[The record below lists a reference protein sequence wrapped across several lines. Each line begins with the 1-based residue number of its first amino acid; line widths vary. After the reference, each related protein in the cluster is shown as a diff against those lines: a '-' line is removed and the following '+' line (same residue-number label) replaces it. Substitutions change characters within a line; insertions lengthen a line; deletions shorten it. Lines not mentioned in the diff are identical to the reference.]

1 MVAVEIW
8 QGTLDVA
15 AQLEAKEEEAKEKD
29 KEKEKEKINTKSNNP
44 HLTGGEKVAR
54 IAATLQLMR
63 EVSAQNLED

>member
-1 MVAVEIW
+1 MIAV
-8 QGTLDVA
+8 
-15 AQLEAKEEEAKEKD
+15 EEEAKDKD
-29 KEKEKEKINTKSNNP
+29 KEKEKKEKINTKSNNP